1 MRHLGKEGLC
11 IEGSMLTRLLR
22 CFTDGKSFRLTL
34 RLWDVLI
41 LEGERVLTAMA
52 HTSFK
57 IHRKRLMKLSW
68 STIWKFQER
77 LSQSWALEDNTV
89 LRNLHASMKELTKK
103 HWDLPPPA
111 ELGQWSS
118 RVSPGIGPLHDGDRL
133 AVPTPPA
140 QLQDLMPSVPLGQ
153 KPCPLPAWPNGAV
166 PKAQAEVH
174 QHKGASQEPRT
185 EDCCLRSLGSGDK
198 GSLSLGEVRLCI
210 TRKHLSRNATPQL
223 HTDPH
228 VGGPCFLC
236 CHFEHSSWDSEGA
249 SPEPRAEDCCPMGPE
264 ARDEGRMSPGE
275 VRLRITRKHLSRN
288 SMPQLHTD
296 LHVGGPGASQEPRAA
311 GCSLGCPEVQDE
323 GSLSP
328 GEVRL
333 SITRKHLSG
342 NSTPQLHTD
351 PHVGG
356 PCFLCCHFEH
366 GSWDSVSYIS
376 SVDSSPGTTR
386 CTPPSKPTGT
396 ATPGPA
402 WVYDREEALREI
414 PLQQGVPCLRL
425 TLVEQQHGM
434 EGAQAA
440 PAQLPRSPCP
450 AASQPQMAAGPC
462 FLLLLYFYF
471 IFLSSGPW
479 EILSTG
485 LGPITA
491 SGGKAEHGVP
501 TAPASS
507 VPWGP

>member
-1 MRHLGKEGLC
+1 QVLEPWPSPWVVPLKEGSAEGPGSGRISGQLRGPEHLCSSLQGKEGLC
-11 IEGSMLTRLLR
+11 IEGSVLTRLLR
-22 CFTDGKSFRLTL
+22 CFTDGKSFGLTL

-41 LEGERVLTAMA
+41 LEGERVLTAMV

-57 IHRKRLMKLSW
+57 IHRKCLMKLSW
-68 STIWKFQER
+68 STIWKFQEQ

-89 LRNLHASMKELTKK
+89 LRNLQASMKELTKK

-140 QLQDLMPSVPLGQ
+140 QLQEFMPSVPLGQ

-166 PKAQAEVH
+166 PKAQAE
-174 QHKGASQEPRT
+174 
-185 EDCCLRSLGSGDK
+185 
-198 GSLSLGEVRLCI
+198 
-210 TRKHLSRNATPQL
+210 
-223 HTDPH
+223 
-228 VGGPCFLC
+228 
-236 CHFEHSSWDSEGA
+236 
-249 SPEPRAEDCCPMGPE
+249 
-264 ARDEGRMSPGE
+264 
-275 VRLRITRKHLSRN
+275 
-288 SMPQLHTD
+288 LHTD

-311 GCSLGCPEVQDE
+311 GCSLGCPEVQDD

-333 SITRKHLSG
+333 CITRKHLSR

-386 CTPPSKPTGT
+386 RTPPSEPTGT
-396 ATPGPA
+396 TTPGPA

-414 PLQQGVPCLRL
+414 PLQQGVPC
-425 TLVEQQHGM
+425 
-434 EGAQAA
+434 
-440 PAQLPRSPCP
+440 
-450 AASQPQMAAGPC
+450 
-462 FLLLLYFYF
+462 
-471 IFLSSGPW
+471 
-479 EILSTG
+479 
-485 LGPITA
+485 
-491 SGGKAEHGVP
+491 
-501 TAPASS
+501 
-507 VPWGP
+507 